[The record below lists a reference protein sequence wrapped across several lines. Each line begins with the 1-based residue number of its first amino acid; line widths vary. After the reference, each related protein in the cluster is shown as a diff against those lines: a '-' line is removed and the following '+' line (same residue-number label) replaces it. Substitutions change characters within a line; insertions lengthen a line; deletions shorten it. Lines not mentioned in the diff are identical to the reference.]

1 MRRLRFLL
9 PAFATTVALASTA
22 AAPANAANAV
32 PAPAHAPAPCAGANV
47 TPTPASAARVR
58 SATLCLLNRQRA
70 RHGLRRL
77 RAQRSLSNAATKYA
91 RLMVA
96 KHFFDHVSPAGSTMA
111 QRIQRTAYLHHTRAW
126 SLGENLAW
134 GAGMASTPAQIV
146 NAWMHSPGH
155 RRNILDPSF
164 KEIGIGIALGAPTG
178 QSAAATY
185 VNEFGRRA

>member
-9 PAFATTVALASTA
+9 PAFASTLAIAA
-22 AAPANAANAV
+22 AAPAANANT
-32 PAPAHAPAPCAGANV
+32 AATCAGANL
-47 TPTPASAARVR
+47 TPTAAHAAQARA
-58 SATLCLLNRQRA
+58 ATLCLLNRQRA

-77 RAQRSLSNAATKYA
+77 RAQRSLGHAAAKYA
-91 RLMVA
+91 HLMVA

-111 QRIQRTAYLHHTRAW
+111 SRIERTSYLHHTRAW

-134 GAGMASTPAQIV
+134 GAGTASTPAQIV
-146 NAWMHSPGH
+146 NAWMHSPPH

-164 KEIGIGIALGAPTG
+164 REIGVGLALGSPTG
-178 QSAAATY
+178 RSGATY

>member
-9 PAFATTVALASTA
+9 PAFAATLAI
-22 AAPANAANAV
+22 AAPANANTHRAAT
-32 PAPAHAPAPCAGANV
+32 CAGANL
-47 TPTPASAARVR
+47 TPTAASAAKVR

-77 RAQRSLSNAATKYA
+77 RAQRSLSHAATNYA
-91 RLMVA
+91 RLMVR
-96 KHFFDHVSPAGSTMA
+96 KHFFDHVSPAGSTMSS
-111 QRIQRTAYLHHTRAW
+111 RIARTAYLHHTRAW

-134 GAGMASTPAQIV
+134 GAGSASTPNQIV
-146 NAWMHSPGH
+146 NAWMHSAPH

-164 KEIGIGIALGAPTG
+164 KEIGIGIALGSPNGTSG
-178 QSAAATY
+178 GATY

>member
-9 PAFATTVALASTA
+9 PAFAMIILALATTA
-22 AAPANAANAV
+22 NANAATPNRVAT
-32 PAPAHAPAPCAGANV
+32 PCAGANL
-47 TPTPASAARVR
+47 TPTPASAAKVR

-70 RHGLRRL
+70 LHGLRRL
-77 RAQRSLSNAATKYA
+77 RAQRSLSHAATNYA
-91 RLMVA
+91 RLMVHQ
-96 KHFFDHVSPAGSTMA
+96 HFFDHVSPSGSTMA
-111 QRIQRTAYLHHTRAW
+111 SRIERTNYLHHTRAW

-134 GAGMASTPAQIV
+134 GAGTASTPWQIV

-164 KEIGIGIALGAPTG
+164 KEIGIGVALGAPTG
-178 QSAAATY
+178 LTGAATY

>member
-9 PAFATTVALASTA
+9 PAFASTVALATTGFA
-22 AAPANAANAV
+22 AAPASAAT
-32 PAPAHAPAPCAGANV
+32 CAGANL
-47 TPTPASAARVR
+47 TPSTAHAAQIRA
-58 SATLCLLNRQRA
+58 ATLCLLNRQRA

-77 RAQRSLSNAATKYA
+77 RAQRSLSHAATKYA

-111 QRIQRTAYLHHTRAW
+111 SRIERTRYLHHTRAW

-146 NAWMHSPGH
+146 NAWMHSPPH

-164 KEIGIGIALGAPTG
+164 REIGVGVALGSPTG
-178 QSAAATY
+178 RAGATY